1 MELMLIRHGELP
13 EEIRGCYV
21 GQSPVPL
28 SGTGRDQCRALAPR
42 FREFSPELIYVSPL
56 PRALES
62 ARLIAG
68 EQASLLP
75 DARLC
80 EIDFG
85 DWDGLRFDEINRR
98 DPELARRWVSDPE
111 RIAFP
116 GGESV
121 AAFRER
127 VSAWLAEIM
136 NRSEERIAAIT
147 HGGVLMHLIGE
158 ILHVAPPERWR
169 IQPVR
174 GSLTRIQPDG
184 KLLEFSTVL
193 HRTEE
198 PA

>member
-1 MELMLIRHGELP
+1 M
-13 EEIRGCYV
+13 RGCYV
-21 GQSPVPL
+21 GHSPTPL
-28 SGTGRDQCRALAPR
+28 SGTGRNQCRALAPR
-42 FREFSPELIYVSPL
+42 FREFSPELICVSPL

-62 ARLIAG
+62 VRLIAG
-68 EQASLLP
+68 EEAPLQP

-85 DWDGLRFDEINRR
+85 NWDGLRFDQINRR
-98 DPELARRWVSDPE
+98 DPELARRWLSNPE
-111 RIAFP
+111 ELVFP

-121 AAFRER
+121 AAFRAR

-136 NRSEERIAAIT
+136 RRPEQRIAAVT

-158 ILHVAPPERWR
+158 ILHIPLPERWR
-169 IQPVR
+169 IQPAR

-184 KLLEFSTVL
+184 RLLEFGTVL
-193 HRTEE
+193 YREGE